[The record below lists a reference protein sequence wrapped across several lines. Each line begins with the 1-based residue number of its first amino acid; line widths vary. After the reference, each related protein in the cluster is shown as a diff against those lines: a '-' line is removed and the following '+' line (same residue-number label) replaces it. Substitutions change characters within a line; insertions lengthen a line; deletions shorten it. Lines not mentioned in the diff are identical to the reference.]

1 MEERAAVKY
10 LISDMYHQYIT
21 YVDKY
26 FPNAVPV
33 VDSFHVI
40 QWIIRKVDNYIRLL
54 LKKDRQRDRELQ
66 EKLSQQQKKT
76 VSFPVSD
83 EVYMVLEYK

>member
-1 MEERAAVKY
+1 
-10 LISDMYHQYIT
+10 MYNQYID

-40 QWIIRKVDNYIRLL
+40 QWIIRMIDNHIRQL
-54 LKKDRQRDRELQ
+54 LKYYRQRDRERQ
-66 EKLSQQQKKT
+66 EQLS
-76 VSFPVSD
+76 
-83 EVYMVLEYK
+83 LEEGRPHFTPHLR